1 MTDYSKR
8 SFGELRQAYLRDSSD
23 AMPIAGFIC
32 WTALAAL
39 AWYLRDALP
48 YWAILVAPAAPLPL
62 SVLIDKLRIK
72 FLKSSESPYGS
83 KVFFRLFSTSY
94 EAPCLSAKSL
104 CVDFAWIA

>member
-72 FLKSSESPYGS
+72 FLKSSESPY
-83 KVFFRLFSTSY
+83 
-94 EAPCLSAKSL
+94 E
-104 CVDFAWIA
+104 